1 MRVFVT
7 GATGHIG
14 SAVASAFARAGHET
28 WGLVRSPGK
37 AAALE
42 AAEVVPVPGTMEE
55 PDAWRPAV
63 ERCSVL
69 VHCAVDSSE
78 RSWDLHRAVLGAL
91 RDGARDRTDRVLI
104 ATSGVWVYGDTG
116 DGAVDESAPLDP
128 PTFSA
133 PRPAVD
139 AAVLSWNGSGLR
151 TLVIRPGCVYG
162 GGGSLTAAW
171 FESAARE
178 GAARVVGD
186 GGNRWAMVHRDD
198 LADLYVRAAEA
209 GTGGEVLNATD
220 RSRATVLECARAASL
235 AAGAEGR
242 VEHVPVEQAVAAMGP
257 FATCLALNQHVASWK
272 AVRRLGWT
280 PRHAGFVDE
289 APRLF
294 AAWRAAR
301 GEAA

>member
-14 SAVASAFARAGHET
+14 SAVAAAFARAGHET
-28 WGLVRSPGK
+28 CGLVRDPRK
-37 AAALE
+37 AASLE
-42 AAEVVPVPGTMEE
+42 AAEVVPVLGTMEE
-55 PDAWRPAV
+55 PDAWREVAG
-63 ERCSVL
+63 RCSIL
-69 VHCAVDSSE
+69 VHCAVDSSD
-78 RSWDLHRAVLGAL
+78 RSWDLHRAALGAL
-91 RDGARDRTDRVLI
+91 RDAARDRVDRVLL

-116 DGAVDESAPLDP
+116 EAAVDESTPLDP

-139 AAVLSWNGSGLR
+139 AAVLSWNGAGLR
-151 TLVIRPGCVYG
+151 TVVIRPGCVYG

-171 FESAARE
+171 FESAARD
-178 GAARVVGD
+178 GAARIVGD
-186 GGNRWAMVHRDD
+186 GQNRWAMVHRDD
-198 LADLYVRAAEA
+198 LAELYVRAAES
-209 GTGGEVLNATD
+209 GLGGEVLNATD
-220 RSRATVLECARAASL
+220 RSRTTVLDCARAASR

-242 VEHVPVEQAVAAMGP
+242 VEHMPVEQAVAAMGP
-257 FATCLALNQHVASWK
+257 FATGLALNQHVASWK

-294 AAWRAAR
+294 AAWRASQPEGA
-301 GEAA
+301 

>member
-14 SAVASAFARAGHET
+14 SAVATAFSRAGHVT
-28 WGLVRSPGK
+28 LGLARSPEK
-37 AAALE
+37 ARLLE
-42 AAEVVPVPGTMEE
+42 AAEVVPVVGTMEE
-55 PDAWRPAV
+55 PEAWRAAA
-63 ERCSVL
+63 EGCSVL
-69 VHCAVDSSE
+69 VHCAVESSE
-78 RSWDLHRAVLGAL
+78 RSWDLHRAALGAL
-91 RDGARDRTDRVLI
+91 RDAARDRAGRVLI

-116 DGAVDESAPLDP
+116 DGVVDEASPLDP

-139 AAVLSWNGSGLR
+139 AAVLSWNGGGFR

-186 GGNRWAMVHRDD
+186 GTNRWAMVHRDD
-198 LADLYVRAAEA
+198 LADLYVKAAES
-209 GTGGEVLNATD
+209 GLGGEVVNATD
-220 RSRATVLECARAASL
+220 RSRATVNECAAAASL
-235 AAGAEGR
+235 AAGADGR

-257 FATCLALNQHVASWK
+257 FATCLALNQHVDSWK
-272 AVRRLGWT
+272 AVLRLGWT
-280 PRHAGFVDE
+280 PRHGGFVDA
-289 APRLF
+289 APRLH
-294 AAWRAAR
+294 AAWKASRGAA
-301 GEAA
+301 

>member
-7 GATGHIG
+7 GATGHVG
-14 SAVASAFARAGHET
+14 LAVASAFARAGHET
-28 WGLVRSPGK
+28 FGLLRRGGK
-37 AAALE
+37 AALLE

-55 PDAWRPAV
+55 PDAWRPAA

-69 VHCAVDSSE
+69 VHCAVEYTE
-78 RSWDLHRAVLGAL
+78 RSWDLHRATLGAL
-91 RDGARDRTDRVLI
+91 RDAARDRAGRVLI

-116 DGAVDESAPLDP
+116 DGVADETAPLDP
-128 PTFSA
+128 PTHVA

-139 AAVLSWNGSGLR
+139 AAVLSWNGGGLR

-171 FESAARE
+171 FESAARA

-186 GGNRWAMVHRDD
+186 GTNRWAMVHRDD
-198 LADLYVRAAEA
+198 LADLYLRAAES
-209 GTGGEVLNATD
+209 GLGGEVINATD
-220 RSRATVLECARAASL
+220 RSRATVSECAAAASL

-242 VEHVPVEQAVAAMGP
+242 LEHVPVEQAVAAMGP
-257 FATCLALNQHVASWK
+257 FATCLALSQHVDSWK
-272 AVRRLGWT
+272 AVHRLGWT
-280 PRHAGFVDE
+280 PRHGGFVDA

-294 AAWRAAR
+294 AAWKAAQ
-301 GEAA
+301 AAS

>member
-14 SAVASAFARAGHET
+14 FAVATAFARAGHVT
-28 WGLVRSPGK
+28 FGLVRSPVKGRF
-37 AAALE
+37 LE
-42 AAEVVPVPGTMEE
+42 AAEVVPVAGTMEE
-55 PDAWRPAV
+55 PEAWRTAA
-63 ERCSVL
+63 EDCSVL
-69 VHCAVDSSE
+69 VHCAVESSE
-78 RSWDLHRAVLGAL
+78 RSWDLHRAALGAL
-91 RDGARDRTDRVLI
+91 RDAARDRVGRVLL

-116 DGAVDESAPLDP
+116 DGAVDEGSPLDP

-139 AAVLSWNGSGLR
+139 AAVLSWNGGGFR

-186 GGNRWAMVHRDD
+186 GTNRWAMVHRDD
-198 LADLYVRAAEA
+198 LADLYVKAAES
-209 GTGGEVLNATD
+209 GLGGEVVNATD
-220 RSRATVLECARAASL
+220 RSRATVNECAAAASL
-235 AAGAEGR
+235 AAGADGR

-257 FATCLALNQHVASWK
+257 FATCLALNQHVDSWK
-272 AVRRLGWT
+272 AVLRLGWT
-280 PRHAGFVDE
+280 PRHGGFVDA
-289 APRLF
+289 APRLH
-294 AAWRAAR
+294 AAWKASRGAA
-301 GEAA
+301 